1 MRIIAFSVIFTAL
14 LILSGTGQYVYAGSS
29 NIKLSGTLV
38 AEPCIL
44 DDGQNG
50 KNITVDF
57 GTIPAKNFYSIYSN
71 RTWTQKFKIVLLE
84 CDLTLGNL
92 VKVTFNGISD
102 SEQPNL
108 LAITSVDGVQHI
120 AIGIESETGVEIPIN
135 QQTQAYKLKN
145 GTTELNFMAYVQASK
160 AGIKNKDIGFGNFNA
175 IATFALEYP

>member
-1 MRIIAFSVIFTAL
+1 MKKTAFSVVFIAST
-14 LILSGTGQYVYAGSS
+14 ILFGAEQYVYAGSA
-29 NIKLSGTLV
+29 NIKLSGALV

-44 DDGQNG
+44 GDGQNG
-50 KNITVDF
+50 KDITVDF

-71 RTWTQKFKIVLLE
+71 RTWKQKFKIVLLE

-92 VKVTFNGISD
+92 VKVTFNGTED
-102 SEQPNL
+102 FEQPNL

-120 AIGIESETGVEIPIN
+120 AIGIESETGVDLPIN
-135 QQTQAYKLKN
+135 QQTHAYNLKN